1 MEVIVEPRRAR
12 LWAVLREAVRGT
24 DQSFTTGPLG
34 RGVFLLAVPMV
45 IEMAGES
52 LFALVD
58 AFFVARLGAEALASV
73 GLTEACLE
81 IVYAIAVGL
90 ATGTTALVARR
101 IGAGDAPGARV
112 VAVQSLGIGLGVAA
126 VFGTA
131 GWFATPSLLR
141 FMGGDPSTVRTATPY
156 MRWMLGGEG
165 TILLLFLVSGI
176 FRGAGDAA
184 IAMRA
189 LWIANGVNIVLDPCL
204 IFGYGP
210 FPELGLA
217 GAAISTNIGRGLG
230 VTYAL
235 SRLFA
240 GHGRVGLGWRDVRFD
255 FGVAAHLLRVSAGGI
270 AQYLIAGAAWI
281 GLARVLATFGSIV
294 LAGYVVAIRIV
305 IFVILPA
312 WGFSNAAA
320 TLVGQN
326 LGAGRPDRA
335 ERATLLTGFWNMAFM
350 LGIMVLFLFAAE
362 PIVNR
367 FTADASVHRT
377 AVDALRIIS
386 YGYGFYAWGMVM
398 TQAFNGAGDT
408 MTPMFINLVCF
419 WLFQIPMAMF
429 LSRAM
434 GPSGVFWAIALSYS
448 LSAIMGLTL
457 FRRGRWKMRKV

>member
-1 MEVIVEPRRAR
+1 MEIVAESRLGRA
-12 LWAVLREAVRGT
+12 WAVLREALRGT
-24 DQSFTTGPLG
+24 EQSFTTGPLG

-45 IEMAGES
+45 VEMAGES

-101 IGAGDAPGARV
+101 IGAGDAAGARV
-112 VAVQSLGIGLGVAA
+112 AAVQSLAIGLGIAA
-126 VFGTA
+126 LFGTA

-141 FMGGDPSTVRTATPY
+141 FMGGDPATVATATPY
-156 MRWMLGGEG
+156 MRWMLGGEV

-189 LWIANGVNIVLDPCL
+189 LWIANGLNVLIDPCL

-217 GAAISTNIGRGLG
+217 GAAIGTNIGRGFG
-230 VTYAL
+230 VAYAL
-235 SRLFA
+235 WRLFK
-240 GHGRVGLGWRDVRFD
+240 GHGRLELGWRDLRFD
-255 FGVAAHLLRVSAGGI
+255 PGVARHLLRVSAGGI

-281 GLARVLATFGSIV
+281 GLARVLASFGSVV

-326 LGAGRPDRA
+326 LGAQRPDRA
-335 ERATLLTGFWNMAFM
+335 ERAALLTGFWNMVFM
-350 LGIMVLFLFAAE
+350 LGVMVLFLFAAE
-362 PIVNR
+362 PIVKR
-367 FTADASVHRT
+367 FSADASVHAT
-377 AVDALRIIS
+377 AIDALRIIS

-398 TQAFNGAGDT
+398 SQAFNGAGDT
-408 MTPMFINLVCF
+408 TTPMFINLVCF
-419 WLFQIPMAMF
+419 WLFQIPMALWMSS
-429 LSRAM
+429 LM
-434 GPSGVFWAIALSYS
+434 GPSGVFWAIALAYS
-448 LSAIMGLTL
+448 LSALVGVVI
-457 FRRGRWKMRKV
+457 FRRGRWKLRKV

>member
-1 MEVIVEPRRAR
+1 
-12 LWAVLREAVRGT
+12 
-24 DQSFTTGPLG
+24 
-34 RGVFLLAVPMV
+34 
-45 IEMAGES
+45 
-52 LFALVD
+52 
-58 AFFVARLGAEALASV
+58 
-73 GLTEACLE
+73 
-81 IVYAIAVGL
+81 
-90 ATGTTALVARR
+90 
-101 IGAGDAPGARV
+101 
-112 VAVQSLGIGLGVAA
+112 
-126 VFGTA
+126 
-131 GWFATPSLLR
+131 
-141 FMGGDPSTVRTATPY
+141 MGGDSATVHAATPY

-204 IFGYGP
+204 IAGYGP

-217 GAAISTNIGRGLG
+217 GAAIATNIGRGLG
-230 VTYAL
+230 VLYAL
-235 SRLFA
+235 SRLFS
-240 GHGRVGLGWRDVRFD
+240 GHGRIGLGWSDVRFD
-255 FGVAAHLLRVSAGGI
+255 PRVAVHLLRVSAGGI

-335 ERATLLTGFWNMAFM
+335 ERAALLTGFWNMAFM
-350 LGIMVLFLFAAE
+350 LGIMMLFLFASE
-362 PIVNR
+362 PIVRR
-367 FTADASVHRT
+367 FTDDASVHRT

-398 TQAFNGAGDT
+398 SQAFNGAGDT
-408 MTPMFINLVCF
+408 TTPMFINLICF
-419 WLFQIPMAMF
+419 WAFQIPMALWM
-429 LSRAM
+429 SHVM
-434 GPSGVFWAIALSYS
+434 GPNGVFWAIALAYS
-448 LSAIMGLTL
+448 LSAVVGLAV
-457 FRRGRWKMRKV
+457 FRRGRWKLRQV